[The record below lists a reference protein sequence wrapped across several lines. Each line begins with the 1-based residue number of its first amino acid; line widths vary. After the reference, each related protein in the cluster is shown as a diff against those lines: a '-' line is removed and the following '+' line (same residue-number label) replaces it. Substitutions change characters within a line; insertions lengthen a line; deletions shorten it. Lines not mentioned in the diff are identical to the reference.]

1 MTKQDLKELDDFQTR
16 LTQINN
22 KIAKDHS
29 FVQTLPDEPYTSAGG
44 NVATIDGVT
53 VTGMV
58 GNEDLGEQ
66 STIGPDHVT
75 YAHSHNNAVL
85 AAKRTLP
92 DTPYTN
98 AGGNVAT
105 NGGDKVEGMVGNED
119 LGETARVGADT
130 VHYKK
135 H

>member
-29 FVQTLPDEPYTSAGG
+29 FLQTLPDEPYTSPGG

-58 GNEDLGEQ
+58 GNEDLGE
-66 STIGPDHVT
+66 
-75 YAHSHNNAVL
+75 
-85 AAKRTLP
+85 
-92 DTPYTN
+92 
-98 AGGNVAT
+98 
-105 NGGDKVEGMVGNED
+105 
-119 LGETARVGADT
+119 
-130 VHYKK
+130 
-135 H
+135 